1 MQECENQKRITAVA
15 IGDFDGMHRA
25 HNIVCT
31 GAEQVIIY
39 CVHNRFSLLQKS
51 IFQRRYPTAVFADF
65 NAIRNMEGRQFV
77 EDVLIGRFGAGM
89 VLCGFNF
96 RFGKN
101 AAWDAMRLRAYL
113 EDRGIWVR
121 ILEHQDYQGAPIS
134 STRIRAAVQA
144 GEMEQAAA
152 MLGYNFTFENPVLHG
167 DARGRTIGY
176 PTINQQYPDGL
187 VLPKFGVYESRILV
201 GDTWYR
207 GFTNIGVRP
216 TWQVETPLAETHILT
231 TTATCTVKRCR
242 WSWCVICARNRSFL
256 PSGRCG
262 SNWIMIK
269 AVFFDF
275 DETLQDRTAAFERYM
290 DGFFARFFPGVTGG
304 ELEEKKHQMRQ
315 SGNGGYVDRVEWYKG
330 LIALW
335 HWTDAP
341 AAEAL
346 AEHYDRTFGDCCVIF
361 PDAVPMLQALRKKG
375 IVTGVITN
383 GPSYLQN
390 HKMDESGLRPY
401 LDLVIVSGDVG
412 VHKPDPA
419 LFLYACDKVQ
429 LLPADCM
436 YVGDHP
442 VNDIAGALS
451 AGMQAVRMNW
461 GWFKDQ
467 DLRADVPVIGRVS
480 DVLQYV

>member
-1 MQECENQKRITAVA
+1 M
-15 IGDFDGMHRA
+15 
-25 HNIVCT
+25 
-31 GAEQVIIY
+31 
-39 CVHNRFSLLQKS
+39 
-51 IFQRRYPTAVFADF
+51 FADF
-65 NAIRNMEGRQFV
+65 DAIRNMEGRQFV

-101 AAWDAMRLRAYL
+101 SAWDAMRLRAYL

-216 TWQVETPLAETHILT
+216 TWQVETPWRRLIFLT

-256 PSGRCG
+256 PSGRRG

-290 DGFFARFFPGVTGG
+290 DGFLPGSFPV
-304 ELEEKKHQMRQ
+304 
-315 SGNGGYVDRVEWYKG
+315 
-330 LIALW
+330 
-335 HWTDAP
+335 
-341 AAEAL
+341 
-346 AEHYDRTFGDCCVIF
+346 
-361 PDAVPMLQALRKKG
+361 
-375 IVTGVITN
+375 
-383 GPSYLQN
+383 
-390 HKMDESGLRPY
+390 
-401 LDLVIVSGDVG
+401 
-412 VHKPDPA
+412 
-419 LFLYACDKVQ
+419 
-429 LLPADCM
+429 
-436 YVGDHP
+436 
-442 VNDIAGALS
+442 
-451 AGMQAVRMNW
+451 
-461 GWFKDQ
+461 
-467 DLRADVPVIGRVS
+467 
-480 DVLQYV
+480 

>member
-1 MQECENQKRITAVA
+1 MQECGNQKRITAVA

-31 GAEQVIIY
+31 GAERVIIY

-51 IFQRRYPTAVFADF
+51 IFRRRYPTAVFADF

-216 TWQVETPLAETHILT
+216 TWQVETPLAETHIFDYNGDLYGQ
-231 TTATCTVKRCR
+231 TVQ
-242 WSWCVICARNRSFL
+242 VEL
-256 PSGRCG
+256 
-262 SNWIMIK
+262 
-269 AVFFDF
+269 V
-275 DETLQDRTAAFERYM
+275 RYLRPEQKFSSI
-290 DGFFARFFPGVTGG
+290 G
-304 ELEEKKHQMRQ
+304 
-315 SGNGGYVDRVEWYKG
+315 
-330 LIALW
+330 
-335 HWTDAP
+335 
-341 AAEAL
+341 
-346 AEHYDRTFGDCCVIF
+346 
-361 PDAVPMLQALRKKG
+361 ALRE
-375 IVTGVITN
+375 
-383 GPSYLQN
+383 Q
-390 HKMDESGLRPY
+390 
-401 LDLVIVSGDVG
+401 LD
-412 VHKPDPA
+412 H
-419 LFLYACDKVQ
+419 DKSSI
-429 LLPADCM
+429 L
-436 YVGDHP
+436 
-442 VNDIAGALS
+442 
-451 AGMQAVRMNW
+451 
-461 GWFKDQ
+461 
-467 DLRADVPVIGRVS
+467 
-480 DVLQYV
+480 

>member
-144 GEMEQAAA
+144 GE
-152 MLGYNFTFENPVLHG
+152 
-167 DARGRTIGY
+167 IGY

-216 TWQVETPLAETHILT
+216 TWQVETPLAETHIFDYNGDLYGQ
-231 TTATCTVKRCR
+231 TVQ
-242 WSWCVICARNRSFL
+242 VEL
-256 PSGRCG
+256 
-262 SNWIMIK
+262 
-269 AVFFDF
+269 V
-275 DETLQDRTAAFERYM
+275 RYLRPEQKFSSI
-290 DGFFARFFPGVTGG
+290 G
-304 ELEEKKHQMRQ
+304 
-315 SGNGGYVDRVEWYKG
+315 
-330 LIALW
+330 
-335 HWTDAP
+335 
-341 AAEAL
+341 
-346 AEHYDRTFGDCCVIF
+346 
-361 PDAVPMLQALRKKG
+361 ALRE
-375 IVTGVITN
+375 
-383 GPSYLQN
+383 Q
-390 HKMDESGLRPY
+390 
-401 LDLVIVSGDVG
+401 LD
-412 VHKPDPA
+412 H
-419 LFLYACDKVQ
+419 DKSSI
-429 LLPADCM
+429 L
-436 YVGDHP
+436 
-442 VNDIAGALS
+442 
-451 AGMQAVRMNW
+451 
-461 GWFKDQ
+461 
-467 DLRADVPVIGRVS
+467 
-480 DVLQYV
+480 

>member
-65 NAIRNMEGRQFV
+65 DAIRNMDGRQFV

-167 DARGRTIGY
+167 DAPSAIPPSTSSTRMDWCC
-176 PTINQQYPDGL
+176 PSL
-187 VLPKFGVYESRILV
+187 VCMR
-201 GDTWYR
+201 
-207 GFTNIGVRP
+207 
-216 TWQVETPLAETHILT
+216 
-231 TTATCTVKRCR
+231 
-242 WSWCVICARNRSFL
+242 
-256 PSGRCG
+256 
-262 SNWIMIK
+262 
-269 AVFFDF
+269 
-275 DETLQDRTAAFERYM
+275 AAF
-290 DGFFARFFPGVTGG
+290 
-304 ELEEKKHQMRQ
+304 
-315 SGNGGYVDRVEWYKG
+315 W
-330 LIALW
+330 W
-335 HWTDAP
+335 
-341 AAEAL
+341 
-346 AEHYDRTFGDCCVIF
+346 RTLGIG
-361 PDAVPMLQALRKKG
+361 ALR
-375 IVTGVITN
+375 T
-383 GPSYLQN
+383 L
-390 HKMDESGLRPY
+390 
-401 LDLVIVSGDVG
+401 
-412 VHKPDPA
+412 
-419 LFLYACDKVQ
+419 ACA
-429 LLPADCM
+429 P
-436 YVGDHP
+436 P
-442 VNDIAGALS
+442 
-451 AGMQAVRMNW
+451 
-461 GWFKDQ
+461 
-467 DLRADVPVIGRVS
+467 GR
-480 DVLQYV
+480 